1 MSKTSYQHRV
11 LGEGNILHPSNQ
23 ELQFDTDDLA
33 EAFNYYKATDDE
45 QPLNTAIQVNWSR
58 IGNLNNKLKIKD
70 RLMKEVLEAMKIA
83 RPNDLGIYKEL
94 LTEAI
99 KV

>member
-1 MSKTSYQHRV
+1 MINDNYQHHV

-23 ELQFDTDDLA
+23 ELQFDSDDLG
-33 EAFNYYKATDDE
+33 ESFEYFKSTQE
-45 QPLNTAIQVNWSR
+45 EEPLNIAIQVNWSR
-58 IGNLNNKLKIKD
+58 IGNLTKRLKEKD
-70 RLMKEVLEAMKIA
+70 RLLKELLEAMKSA

-99 KV
+99 NV